1 MPNFLDLFA
10 GAGGLSEGFIQAG
23 YTPLAHIEMDAA
35 ACYTLRTRA
44 AYHWLKRNNDLDTY
58 MRYLQDG
65 ISREDFYNH
74 IPKYILDA
82 VLNYEIN
89 ENNLPEIFEKVDA
102 LLNEQHQLDL
112 IIGGPPCQ
120 AYSLV
125 GRARSDNSMMG
136 DQRNYLYKLYAEF
149 LKRYRPK
156 YFVFENVVGL
166 ISAKDRD
173 GSCHF
178 SNMQDLFRS
187 CGYSVKYSVLN
198 AKDYGVL
205 QNRKRIILIGKL
217 GNSDFGYPVIPKVY
231 YPDVIVSE
239 IFQDLPVLHAGEGT
253 YKPVRTRH
261 YTGRYLYD
269 MKIKEFDQETVSFH
283 IARPHTE
290 QDLKIY
296 ELVVKMWNQEQK
308 RIEYPSLPKSL
319 RTHRNV
325 TAFLDRFKVVA
336 GELPYSQTVVAHIA
350 KDGHYYIHP
359 DLEQNRS
366 LTPREAARLQ
376 TFPDNYYFES
386 KLGIPGRTQAYKQIG
401 NAVPVRLAY
410 AVAKSLL
417 DVL

>member
-1 MPNFLDLFA
+1 M
-10 GAGGLSEGFIQAG
+10 
-23 YTPLAHIEMDAA
+23 
-35 ACYTLRTRA
+35 
-44 AYHWLKRNNDLDTY
+44 
-58 MRYLQDG
+58 
-65 ISREDFYNH
+65 
-74 IPKYILDA
+74 
-82 VLNYEIN
+82 
-89 ENNLPEIFEKVDA
+89 
-102 LLNEQHQLDL
+102 
-112 IIGGPPCQ
+112 
-120 AYSLV
+120 
-125 GRARSDNSMMG
+125 
-136 DQRNYLYKLYAEF
+136 
-149 LKRYRPK
+149 
-156 YFVFENVVGL
+156 GL

-319 RTHRNV
+319 RTHHNV

-417 DVL
+417 GVL